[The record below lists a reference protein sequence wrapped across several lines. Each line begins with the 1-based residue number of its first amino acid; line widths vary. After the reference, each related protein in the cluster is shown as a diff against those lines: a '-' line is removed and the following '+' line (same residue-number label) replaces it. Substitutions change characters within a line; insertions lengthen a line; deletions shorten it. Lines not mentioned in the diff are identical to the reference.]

1 MDSSIV
7 LFLVQDAI
15 INGAIYALVAVA
27 LLLVFAVTRVIL
39 VPQGEFV
46 AFAALTLAALQA
58 GRAPATV
65 WLLVV
70 LGALTF
76 LSVAWRGRRTFRLR
90 QYATAALANL
100 GLPLALLLVARAI
113 APLRLGLV
121 ADIILTIALIAPMGP
136 MIYRLAFEPL
146 AEASVL
152 VLLIA
157 AFGVHFSLT
166 GLGLA
171 FFGPEGVR
179 TPALIDANFPL
190 GELLVTGQ
198 SLAVIIT
205 TIVLL
210 GALGWFFRATLFG
223 KALRACASNR
233 LGARLVGV
241 STSLSGRIAFGVA
254 ALIGAVSGVL
264 VGALSTIYYDSGFL
278 IGLKGFIAAII
289 AGLVSYP
296 LAGLA
301 SLGVALLEAFSSF
314 WASAYKEAIVFAA
327 IIPVLVWRSLTAGH
341 VEEEEE

>member
-7 LFLVQDAI
+7 LFLVQDAV

-46 AFAALTLAALQA
+46 AFSALTLAALQA
-58 GRAPATV
+58 GRTPPTI
-65 WLLVV
+65 WLLLS
-70 LGALTF
+70 LGVLTF
-76 LSVAWRGRRTFRLR
+76 ASVAWRGRRTFRPK
-90 QYATAALANL
+90 QYGAAALANI
-100 GLPLALLLVARAI
+100 GLPLALVLVARAL
-113 APLRLGLV
+113 ASMRLGLV
-121 ADIILTIALIAPMGP
+121 PDILLTIALIAPMGP

-179 TPALIDANFPL
+179 TPALIDANFSV

-198 SLAVIIT
+198 SLAVLAT
-205 TIVLL
+205 TLVLL
-210 GALGWFFRATLFG
+210 AGLGWFFRATLYG

-327 IIPVLVWRSLTAGH
+327 IIPVLVWRSLFAGH

>member
-76 LSVAWRGRRTFRLR
+76 LSVAWRGRRAFRLR
-90 QYATAALANL
+90 QHATAALANL

-179 TPALIDANFPL
+179 TSALIDANFPL

-210 GALGWFFRATLFG
+210 AALGWFFRATLFG